1 MKTLLEQLAAE
12 KRKKGKKILEIALNL
27 EHQVYSR
34 VPGTSNTYRR
44 NSEHT
49 HTLTLRHAHV
59 YAKQNSGKKKLFSVG
74 LDDGDAAPHV
84 IPNEHADFF
93 RGNGYDV
100 RLNNTLETLAVTR
113 LIDSDKYSILL
124 LNDSVTC
131 GNPSKD

>member
-1 MKTLLEQLAAE
+1 MKTLLEQVAAE
-12 KRKKGKKILEIALNL
+12 KRKKGKKVLEIALNL

-59 YAKQNSGKKKLFSVG
+59 YAKQNGGKKKLFSVG
-74 LDDGDAAPHV
+74 LDDGGQDWHV
-84 IPNEHADFF
+84 IPSEHADFF

-100 RLNNTLETLAVTR
+100 RLNNTLEILAVNR
-113 LIDSDKYSILL
+113 LIDNEKYSILL
-124 LNDSVTC
+124 LNDAVTR
-131 GNPSKD
+131 GGQTE